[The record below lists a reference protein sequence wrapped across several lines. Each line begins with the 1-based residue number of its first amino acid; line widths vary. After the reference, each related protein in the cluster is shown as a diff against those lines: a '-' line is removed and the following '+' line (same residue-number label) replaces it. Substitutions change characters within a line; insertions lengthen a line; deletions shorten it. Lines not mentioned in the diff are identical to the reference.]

1 VREGTSLYVPLEV
14 TRMEVVVRGRDI
26 ELTDALKNHVSR
38 KVRKLDKFLA
48 GAGQAQVRLAVE
60 RGRHIAE
67 VTIPVGGFI
76 LRGEVRGDDMYASVD
91 QAVQKLERQAKRL
104 NDRLHRHGI
113 GAEAAAAGEDDQVSA
128 AEEPEGVLVRTK
140 TFPRKPMSPDEAIL
154 QMNLVSHDFF
164 AFTNAE
170 TNAINVVYRRAD
182 GNYGLLEPEG

>member
-1 VREGTSLYVPLEV
+1 
-14 TRMEVVVRGRDI
+14 MEVVVRGRDI
-26 ELTDALKNHVSR
+26 DLTAALKNHVTR
-38 KVRKLDKFLA
+38 KVRKLDRFLS

-104 NDRLHRHGI
+104 NQRLHRHAG
-113 GAEAAAAGEDDQVSA
+113 GAETAAS
-128 AEEPEGVLVRTK
+128 EEALQGDEGTLVRTK

-170 TNAINVVYRRAD
+170 TNLINVVYRRAD
-182 GNYGLLEPEG
+182 GNYGLLEPES

>member
-1 VREGTSLYVPLEV
+1 
-14 TRMEVVVRGRDI
+14 MEVVVRGRDI
-26 ELTDALKNHVSR
+26 DLTAALKNHVTR
-38 KVRKLDKFLA
+38 KVRKLDRFLS

-76 LRGEVRGDDMYASVD
+76 LRGEVRGDDMYASID

-104 NDRLHRHGI
+104 NERLHRHVGS
-113 GAEAAAAGEDDQVSA
+113 AETAAAGDGTVAQDPAQPEDDLQ
-128 AEEPEGVLVRTK
+128 AEEGTLVRMK
-140 TFPRKPMSPDEAIL
+140 TFPRKPMSTDEAIL

-170 TNAINVVYRRAD
+170 TNLINVVYRRAD
-182 GNYGLLEPEG
+182 GNYGLLEPER

>member
-1 VREGTSLYVPLEV
+1 
-14 TRMEVVVRGRDI
+14 MEVVVRGRDI
-26 ELTDALKNHVSR
+26 DLTAALKNHVTK
-38 KVRKLDKFLA
+38 KVQKLDRFLS

-104 NDRLHRHGI
+104 NQRLHRHPS
-113 GAEAAAAGEDDQVSA
+113 GAETAAADDGVHVA
-128 AEEPEGVLVRTK
+128 DETPDEEEGALVRTK

-170 TNAINVVYRRAD
+170 TDAINVVYRRAD
-182 GNYGLLEPEG
+182 GNYGLLEPES

>member
-1 VREGTSLYVPLEV
+1 
-14 TRMEVVVRGRDI
+14 MEVVVRGRDI
-26 ELTDALKNHVSR
+26 DLTAALKNHVTK
-38 KVRKLDKFLA
+38 KVRKLDKFLS
-48 GAGQAQVRLAVE
+48 GAGQAQVRLTVE

-104 NDRLHRHGI
+104 NQRLHRHLVGV
-113 GAEAAAAGEDDQVSA
+113 EAAAAEDGAHVDEVEEDDGA
-128 AEEPEGVLVRTK
+128 LVRTK

-182 GNYGLLEPEG
+182 GNYGLLEPES

>member
-1 VREGTSLYVPLEV
+1 
-14 TRMEVVVRGRDI
+14 MEVVVRGRDI
-26 ELTDALKNHVSR
+26 DLTAALKNHVTR
-38 KVRKLDKFLA
+38 KVRKLDRFLS

-76 LRGEVRGDDMYASVD
+76 LRGEVRGDDMYASID

-104 NDRLHRHGI
+104 NERLHRHTG
-113 GAEAAAAGEDDQVSA
+113 GAESAAAGDGVQLQDHALGSDVH
-128 AEEPEGVLVRTK
+128 AEEGTLVRMK
-140 TFPRKPMSPDEAIL
+140 TFPRKPMSTDEAIL

-170 TNAINVVYRRAD
+170 TNVINVVYRRAD
-182 GNYGLLEPEG
+182 GNYGLLEPES

>member
-1 VREGTSLYVPLEV
+1 
-14 TRMEVVVRGRDI
+14 MEVVVRGRDI
-26 ELTDALKNHVSR
+26 DLTAALKNHVTK
-38 KVRKLDKFLA
+38 KVRKLDRFLS
-48 GAGQAQVRLAVE
+48 GASQAQVRLAVE

-76 LRGEVRGDDMYASVD
+76 LRGEVRGEDMYASVD

-104 NDRLHRHGI
+104 NQRLHRHAG
-113 GAEAAAAGEDDQVSA
+113 GSEAAAASDGAQAGDAHPEDGD
-128 AEEPEGVLVRTK
+128 EEEGALVRTK

-170 TNAINVVYRRAD
+170 TNLINVVYRRAD
-182 GNYGLLEPEG
+182 GNYGLLEPES

>member
-1 VREGTSLYVPLEV
+1 
-14 TRMEVVVRGRDI
+14 MEVVVRGRDI
-26 ELTDALKNHVSR
+26 DLTADLKNHVTR
-38 KVRKLDKFLA
+38 KVQKLDRFLS

-60 RGRHIAE
+60 RGKHIAE

-104 NDRLHRHGI
+104 NERLHRHTAV
-113 GAEAAAAGEDDQVSA
+113 AETAASDGGQSA
-128 AEEPEGVLVRTK
+128 DIEQAEEGTLVRMK

-170 TNAINVVYRRAD
+170 TNLINVVYRRAD
-182 GNYGLLEPEG
+182 GNYGILEPEG